1 MPSKLDVLAAG
12 EILFGLLDAGIVA
25 LAGEIADEVAQLK
38 ERYRYECN
46 GYCRV
51 SPCIGDPECRRQTES
66 GLHAVLNA
74 DDDHKN
80 ADTDDDKLRQLGQ
93 EVLNLLRH
101 VLFEDNDRDMLTARC
116 KHRNAHH
123 AEPDEHETVDFPGL

>member
-51 SPCIGDPECRRQTES
+51 SPCIGDPECGRQTES
-66 GLHAVLNA
+66 GLDVYKRQPHRPLAGYRHISA
-74 DDDHKN
+74 KN
-80 ADTDDDKLRQLGQ
+80 S
-93 EVLNLLRH
+93 E
-101 VLFEDNDRDMLTARC
+101 M
-116 KHRNAHH
+116 
-123 AEPDEHETVDFPGL
+123 